1 MQVVQRS
8 GGPYVVRFISQDD
21 MQMHSENIWFKWS
34 KNGKWKTGDLVGPG
48 DPQVPSGQ
56 SGQDNQSRCIHS
68 EKSMVFMV

>member
-1 MQVVQRS
+1 
-8 GGPYVVRFISQDD
+8 

-56 SGQDNQSRCIHS
+56 SGQDD
-68 EKSMVFMV
+68 